1 MKSGSAQLILEW
13 QGYKL
18 VGSTGA
24 VKGCHWL
31 KAKLLHGK
39 ACYKEKFYGIKSHR
53 CLQMTPTVN
62 ICNCQCLFCWRF
74 HGMRD
79 YPSSEVDEPKE
90 LLEKMIEAQREIVS
104 GFGGDRRCDNVMWA
118 EARDPKHV
126 AISLSG
132 EPTLYPK
139 LSELIAECNKRG
151 MSTFLVTNGTTPKAL
166 ADLDPLPTQLYV
178 TIAAPTPEIFERLCL
193 PRSSRLWE
201 RVNDTLALLPSLDTR
216 KVIRHT
222 LVREW
227 NLGWESE
234 YAKLVSKA
242 EPNFV
247 EAKAYMFVG
256 DSRNRLTV
264 DNMPTHEDIRTFSD
278 RLATELS
285 YEITD
290 EQRESRVVLLSRDG
304 HVEKIM
310 R

>member
-1 MKSGSAQLILEW
+1 
-13 QGYKL
+13 
-18 VGSTGA
+18 
-24 VKGCHWL
+24 
-31 KAKLLHGK
+31 
-39 ACYKEKFYGIKSHR
+39 
-53 CLQMTPTVN
+53 MT
-62 ICNCQCLFCWRF
+62 
-74 HGMRD
+74 
-79 YPSSEVDEPKE
+79 
-90 LLEKMIEAQREIVS
+90 
-104 GFGGDRRCDNVMWA
+104 
-118 EARDPKHV
+118 
-126 AISLSG
+126 
-132 EPTLYPK
+132 
-139 LSELIAECNKRG
+139 
-151 MSTFLVTNGTTPKAL
+151 TFLVTNGTTPKAL

-234 YAKLVSKA
+234 YAKLVSRA
-242 EPNFV
+242 EPNFI

-264 DNMPTHEDIRTFSD
+264 DNMPAHEDIRTFSD
-278 RLATELS
+278 RLAAELS

-290 EQRESRVVLLSRDG
+290 EQRDSRVVLLSRDG
-304 HVEKIM
+304 HVENIM